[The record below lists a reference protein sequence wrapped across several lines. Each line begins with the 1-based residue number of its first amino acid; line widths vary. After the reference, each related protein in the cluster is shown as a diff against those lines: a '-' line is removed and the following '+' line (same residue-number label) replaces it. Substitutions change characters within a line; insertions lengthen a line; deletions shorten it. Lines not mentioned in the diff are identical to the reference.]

1 MSHDLVELATAEC
14 WDLVGQAPTCRVA
27 WTSGDGPTLIPVN
40 HVAFDGTIW
49 IRTSAYSTLVAEV
62 DDSKVAILVD
72 HLDPETRLG
81 WSVQLRGTAHVHYH
95 PEEVPEEVRTLTT
108 WASGAKPLW
117 VELRPDD
124 VIGRR
129 LVSGD

>member
-1 MSHDLVELATAEC
+1 MSHELVDLDAAES
-14 WDLVGQAPTCRVA
+14 WELVGEQPTCRVA

-40 HVAFDGTIW
+40 HVTYDHALW
-49 IRTSAYSTLVAEV
+49 IRTSAFSSLVKEV
-62 DDSKVAILVD
+62 DDTKIAVLVD

-81 WSVQLRGTAHVHYH
+81 WSVQLRGTAHVHFH
-95 PEEVPEEVRTLTT
+95 ADEVPEEVRRLTT
-108 WASGAKPLW
+108 WAGGAKPLW
-117 VELRPDD
+117 VHLRPDE